1 MTGLQTVIINALSC
15 RSLACSYNSIIEITD
30 YNTDH
35 VRIGTAGN
43 FK

>member
-1 MTGLQTVIINALSC
+1 MHYRADPLPALNA
-15 RSLACSYNSIIEITD
+15 SYNSIIEITD

-35 VRIGTAGN
+35 VCIGTAGN